1 MLVLNLKPA
10 YVAWEGSMRRCLLGA
25 MLIAA
30 TIHSVAQRISVDAL
44 HQMLND
50 DRKLPDSELAA
61 QLSRAQLSQ
70 RLNAAL
76 LDQWKAGLPGPRS
89 QRALVALAD
98 RSAFLAPPPSS
109 LPAAP
114 DPSLAEQRRIVALAA
129 SYVAHAI
136 PQLPHFYAARTVT
149 HFESAPDDS
158 HQSPPDPG
166 DIHAIR
172 ITHDLVQY
180 LDGKEVIESGTVKA
194 SKALSVPNQGLSS
207 WGVFGPILGIVVLD
221 AAQNRLAWSRWEQG
235 PQGSVAV
242 FRYSVPTSASHYQ
255 VRYCCVVSAYQIRSE
270 PIQQMSGYH
279 GEISVDPATGT
290 IERITLQADLDSGSP
305 ITQADLA
312 VEYVPVVLGGI
323 IFVAP
328 SRSVS
333 ISHSRSLR
341 TVQSSDGRHWPAM
354 GPMQTLLNDCQFGS
368 YHLFHTETHVLTAA
382 EERDANTAPDATLT
396 PPPDT
401 ALPGDEEL
409 ADAPPSASPAN
420 PANPG
425 VLNPPSASGETQ
437 EISTSA
443 ATALPDAAAQ
453 PPAAPPSGPGVS
465 LRVTTRLVDVSV
477 VALDRK
483 AHPIPDLKPEDFEVY
498 DNGQKVDIHS
508 FSKAEPQPIPGAAA
522 PETAPA
528 ATAEVPVFSN
538 RRAMSGQPKA
548 GQDNTLVM
556 LFDPANLTF
565 NDFSDARQQ
574 MIHFLQ
580 QLEPN
585 QRVALYQTHYH
596 GYQVLEEPTADHDEL
611 AKRLAKW
618 LPSAQDLANARD
630 EEQRNRQQIETVHS
644 PEDLLSVNGGIT
656 LDPAT
661 QTEALDPKLR
671 ELGSMPGPNALA
683 ALVDVA
689 NHLAPIPGHKSLVW
703 VTSDN
708 VLADWNRSSITIE
721 KRDKVIEPVALR
733 TQEAMNNAHISI
745 YPVDASR
752 LEASVINAEI
762 GRRNVELTETFQK
775 PTLLEQTQEGA
786 EMTAGIDANVFGQ
799 GRDLRPGRLTAQ
811 MQADMRPVEGVFRE
825 IADATGGHVF
835 PRSSNLEGEFNS
847 IVADGRATYLLGFS
861 PLQPADGKY
870 HLLTVKLVKRRDVK
884 LRYRTGYNYDKDPV
898 SIKDRFHRAVM
909 QPADSDEIT
918 VSAQPL
924 MDSEGR
930 ALRITI
936 AGSDL
941 DLAEDGPLHTGKL
954 DIFLVR
960 KTEDGLHARV
970 TGQTVGLHL
979 KPATW
984 ERAMKLGLT
993 FDERIDFDPGKGVLR
1008 VIAVDVKTGRMGSVT
1023 VPVLALMAA
1032 K

>member
-1 MLVLNLKPA
+1 
-10 YVAWEGSMRRCLLGA
+10 MRNCLLVA
-25 MLIAA
+25 LLVAA
-30 TIHSVAQRISVDAL
+30 SINSVAQRITVDAL
-44 HQMLND
+44 HNMLND
-50 DRKLPDSELAA
+50 DRKLPDSELAL
-61 QLSRAQLSQ
+61 QLSSVKLSQ
-70 RLNAAL
+70 RLSTVL
-76 LDQWKAGLPGPRS
+76 LEQWKADLPGPRS

-98 RSAFLAPPPSS
+98 QSAFLAPPPSP
-109 LPAAP
+109 LPVAP
-114 DPSLAEQRRIVALAA
+114 DPSLADQRRIVTLAA
-129 SYVAHAI
+129 NYVAHAI
-136 PQLPHFYAARTVT
+136 PLLPHFYATRTVT
-149 HFESAPDDS
+149 HFEAAPDDS
-158 HQSPPDPG
+158 HPSSPEVG
-166 DIHAIR
+166 DIHAFR
-172 ITHDLVQY
+172 VTHDFVQY
-180 LDGKEVIESGTVKA
+180 VDGKEVIETGTVKS
-194 SKALSVPNQGLSS
+194 SKTFSVPDQGLTS

-221 AAQNRLAWSRWEQG
+221 AAQNKLAWSRWEQDPHG
-235 PQGSVAV
+235 PVAV
-242 FRYSVPTSASHYQ
+242 FRYSVPTPASHYE
-255 VRYCCVVSAYQIRSE
+255 VRYCCEVSAYQIRSE
-270 PIQQMSGYH
+270 PVKQMSGYH

-290 IERITLQADLDSGSP
+290 IQRITLQADLGADSP

-312 VEYVPVVLGGI
+312 VEYAPVVLGGI
-323 IFVAP
+323 TFHAP

-341 TVQSSDGRHWPAM
+341 TVQSSDGRHWPAT

-368 YHLFHTETHVLTAA
+368 YHLFHAETHVLTAA

-396 PPPDT
+396 PPADSP
-401 ALPGDEEL
+401 LPGDEEL
-409 ADAPPSASPAN
+409 ADAPPSLGPASPAVS
-420 PANPG
+420 G
-425 VLNPPSASGETQ
+425 VLNPPSAPGETQ

-443 ATALPDAAAQ
+443 ATALPDSSVQ
-453 PPAAPPSGPGVS
+453 PPAAPASGPGVS
-465 LRVTTRLVDVSV
+465 LRVTTRLVDVNV
-477 VALDRK
+477 VALDKKGR
-483 AHPIPDLKPEDFEVY
+483 PIPDLKPEDFEVY

-508 FSKAEPQPIPGAAA
+508 FSKAEPQPIDAATA

-528 ATAEVPVFSN
+528 AASAVPIFSN
-538 RRAMSGQPKA
+538 RRAASSQPKA
-548 GQDNTLVM
+548 GEDNTLVL

-565 NDFSDARQQ
+565 NDFSDARRQ
-574 MIHFLQ
+574 MIHFVQ
-580 QLEPN
+580 QLAPN
-585 QRVALYQTHYH
+585 QRAALYEMHYH
-596 GYQVLEEPTADHDEL
+596 GYQVLEEPTADHEEL

-618 LPSAQDLANARD
+618 LPSAQDLANAHD

-656 LDPAT
+656 LDPAA

-671 ELGSMPGPNALA
+671 EMGSMPGPNALG
-683 ALVDVA
+683 ALIDVA

-721 KRDKVIEPVALR
+721 KNSKFIEPVALH
-733 TQEAMNNAHISI
+733 TQEAMNNAHVSI

-752 LEASVINAEI
+752 LEASVINADI
-762 GRRNVELTETFQK
+762 GRRNVELTPTFQK
-775 PTLLEQTQEGA
+775 PPALEAAQEGS

-861 PLQPADGKY
+861 PAQPADGKY
-870 HLLTVKLVKRRDVK
+870 HLLTVKLAKRRDVK
-884 LRYRTGYNYDKDPV
+884 LRYRTGYNFDKDPI
-898 SIKDRFHRAVM
+898 SLKDRFQRAVM
-909 QPADSDEIT
+909 QTTDSDDIT

-930 ALRITI
+930 ALRITV

-941 DLAEDGPLHTGKL
+941 DLAEDGPFHTGKI

-960 KTEDGLHARV
+960 KSEDGLHARV
-970 TGQTVGLHL
+970 TGRTVGLHL
-979 KPATW
+979 TPATW
-984 ERAMKLGLT
+984 ERAMKQGLT
-993 FDERIDFDPGKGVLR
+993 FDERIDSDPGKGFLR
-1008 VIAVDVKTGRMGSVT
+1008 VVAVDVKTGRMGSVT